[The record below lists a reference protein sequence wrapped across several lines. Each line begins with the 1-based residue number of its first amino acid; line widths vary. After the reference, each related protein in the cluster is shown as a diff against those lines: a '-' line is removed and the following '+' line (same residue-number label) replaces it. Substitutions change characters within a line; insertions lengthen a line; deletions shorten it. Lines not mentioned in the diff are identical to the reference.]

1 MNSFSGAWTSLNF
14 YKAYLFGFETL
25 VFTTSGILSIHNQL
39 VTTQRERKTLRFPL
53 SGNRGYHSNRSVPFR
68 AVTRHHGE
76 FSVMGTIFNPAVR
89 EATKPVPDTHSAKIE
104 YAHTYFPPIV
114 TLLGELT
121 ADRWR

>member
-1 MNSFSGAWTSLNF
+1 MRCPRQLHQNRILNTIR
-14 YKAYLFGFETL
+14 LESSEHGD
-25 VFTTSGILSIHNQL
+25 VS
-39 VTTQRERKTLRFPL
+39 FPL

>member
-1 MNSFSGAWTSLNF
+1 MRCPIQLHQNRILNTVRLESSEHGD
-14 YKAYLFGFETL
+14 YRD
-25 VFTTSGILSIHNQL
+25 VS
-39 VTTQRERKTLRFPL
+39 FPL
-53 SGNRGYHSNRSVPFR
+53 SGNQGYHSNWSVPFR

-76 FSVMGTIFNPAVR
+76 FSVMGTIFNPAMR